1 VQQVLAVRF
10 YQQLGQPDIK
20 RLGDL
25 VLDAKLYLAQHP
37 PSPVNDVLNSWVL
50 LGDPMLKIKQ

>member
-1 VQQVLAVRF
+1 VLAVRF